1 MVDSDASP
9 ASTGALAYSS
19 SARRWAA
26 SSVSP
31 MIGLVRKKTLHSSG
45 LRPCLFTRA
54 LNAS

>member
-19 SARRWAA
+19 SARRWAV

-45 LRPCLFTRA
+45 SRPCFFTRA